1 MYFLLPLLPP
11 LCLTNLLLVCR
22 PFFLLLYFVLRTFAH
37 VCVGKLLCSLSGSGR
52 ADQASW
58 EPPVGLGDSREK
70 TVEFW
75 QANSNLTFLLSSI
88 ASVYTFCYIRFFLLF
103 IILSTFKAVRT
114 VKTMRYF

>member
-1 MYFLLPLLPP
+1 MSFLLPLLSP

-22 PFFLLLYFVLRTFAH
+22 PFLAILLC

-58 EPPVGLGDSREK
+58 EPPVCLGYSREK

-88 ASVYTFCYIRFFLLF
+88 ASVYTFCYIRFFLLL

-114 VKTMRYF
+114 VKTIRYF